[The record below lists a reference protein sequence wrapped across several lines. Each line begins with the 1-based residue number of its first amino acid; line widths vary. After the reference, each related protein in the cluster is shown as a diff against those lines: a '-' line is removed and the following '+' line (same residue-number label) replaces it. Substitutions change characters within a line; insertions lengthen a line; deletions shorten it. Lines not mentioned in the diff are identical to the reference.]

1 VTGLRAPS
9 PGDSD
14 AGLVRDVYGAF
25 AGGDV
30 DGVLDALDPDVEWV
44 EREEFPNG
52 GDWRGRA
59 AVADD
64 VRVAIVF

>member
-1 VTGLRAPS
+1 
-9 PGDSD
+9 
-14 AGLVRDVYGAF
+14 VRDVYGAF

>member
-1 VTGLRAPS
+1 
-9 PGDSD
+9 
-14 AGLVRDVYGAF
+14 VRDLYGAF
-25 AGGDV
+25 ARGDI
-30 DGVLDALDPDVEWV
+30 DGVLDALDPDVDWV
-44 EREEFPNG
+44 APEEFPNG